1 MITKIEI
8 DGFKSFLD
16 FSMELR
22 PLTVVLGANA
32 AGKSNLLDALK
43 VFKKVALDD
52 LPDALQS
59 ERGHGSELFHRS
71 ATPRARFSVTLS
83 NEIARLGV
91 VCEKMRGNAFKLSK
105 TYDGELLPDP
115 LDFSNFLDFNVFIRE
130 REHLQ
135 YLNDVSKSVS
145 HLDPIP
151 QQLRQPGIEM
161 GIEGMGIAED
171 GLYLPNAL
179 NALERVDNGEGQT
192 RLDALQESLA
202 RLVPGVRSVEVRYD
216 EEVAEYRLSILTRDG
231 TKLPARLASDGTLRM
246 LALLAALFDA
256 EGGTL
261 CFEEP
266 ENGLHPGQL
275 RALIELLVERTAA
288 DVQPS
293 LQVISTSH
301 SPVVLAALIEAQRAA
316 PEQVGIYFMDTAR
329 HIPEGATDPSQI
341 STVSRVRR
349 VVSDGESG
357 RDVVTRGEVE
367 RYLHTADVEG

>member
-32 AGKSNLLDALK
+32 AGKSNLLDALQM
-43 VFKKVALDD
+43 FKRIAHRNNLD
-52 LPDALQS
+52 AIRS
-59 ERGHGSELFHRS
+59 ERGDGAELFHRS
-71 ATPRARFSVTLS
+71 SSGEVNSALSITIYTSNYGDCYRANLS
-83 NEIARLGV
+83 RQQNTFQQTILANGSSYGNPADMDDEDLALFTVLDMLARNLNLLDPNPAALRKPSRDFDEARL
-91 VCEKMRGNAFKLSK
+91 RS
-105 TYDGELLPDP
+105 DG
-115 LDFSNFLDFNVFIRE
+115 SNL
-130 REHLQ
+130 
-135 YLNDVSKSVS
+135 
-145 HLDPIP
+145 
-151 QQLRQPGIEM
+151 
-161 GIEGMGIAED
+161 AA
-171 GLYLPNAL
+171 AL
-179 NALERVDNGEGQT
+179 AALERVVEGEGRT
-192 RLDALQESLA
+192 RLDVLRQALGQ
-202 RLVPGVRSVEVRYD
+202 LVPGVRSVEIRHD
-216 EEVAEYRLSILTRDG
+216 EEVAEHRLSIITRDG

-288 DVQPS
+288 DVQPP
-293 LQVISTSH
+293 LEVISTSH

>member
-1 MITKIEI
+1 
-8 DGFKSFLD
+8 LD
-16 FSMELR
+16 
-22 PLTVVLGANA
+22 V
-32 AGKSNLLDALK
+32 
-43 VFKKVALDD
+43 
-52 LPDALQS
+52 
-59 ERGHGSELFHRS
+59 
-71 ATPRARFSVTLS
+71 
-83 NEIARLGV
+83 
-91 VCEKMRGNAFKLSK
+91 
-105 TYDGELLPDP
+105 
-115 LDFSNFLDFNVFIRE
+115 
-130 REHLQ
+130 
-135 YLNDVSKSVS
+135 
-145 HLDPIP
+145 
-151 QQLRQPGIEM
+151 LRQ
-161 GIEGMGIAED
+161 
-171 GLYLPNAL
+171 AL
-179 NALERVDNGEGQT
+179 GQ
-192 RLDALQESLA
+192 
-202 RLVPGVRSVEVRYD
+202 LVPGVRSVEIRHD
-216 EEVAEYRLSILTRDG
+216 EEVAEHRLSIITRDG

-288 DVQPS
+288 DVQPP
-293 LQVISTSH
+293 LEVISTSH